1 MEQMLDGAFPGR
13 FRKVAGA
20 DERREGV
27 VKVAGIQ
34 MGFAGDLD
42 ATVARAAA
50 LAEVAADR
58 GARVVAFPE
67 GFAWPWFLREARDPR
82 AALAQTIP
90 GPAVERLQEVAR
102 QRGVAMVV
110 PVFERDHQGSLFNS
124 AAVLDADGTLLGVQ
138 RLVHVPDVRD
148 HLERDYFAPG
158 DRGFA
163 VFKTQAVHLGVLLCW
178 DNFFPEAMRALAL
191 GGAEL
196 VLCPTANTVPASHP
210 KWERAIVGGAVCN
223 GAYAF
228 RVNRAGKEGDLAF
241 YGKSFCVDPNG
252 DPVVEP
258 ADDNESVVIAE
269 VDLERVRWVR
279 RQWPFLRERRPDAY
293 AP

>member
-1 MEQMLDGAFPGR
+1 MDTDVDGAFQER
-13 FRKVAGA
+13 FLRVAGA
-20 DERREGV
+20 ERRGV
-27 VKVAGIQ
+27 AVKVAGVQ
-34 MGFAGDLD
+34 MGYAGDLE

-67 GFAWPWFLREARDPR
+67 GFAWPWFLREARDAR
-82 AALAQTIP
+82 ATLAQTIP

-102 QRGVAMVV
+102 RRGVVV
-110 PVFERDHQGSLFNS
+110 VAPVFERDHQGSLFNS
-124 AAVLDADGTLLGVQ
+124 AAVLDADGALLGTQ

-148 HLERDYFAPG
+148 HMEREYFAPG

-163 VFKTQAVHLGVLLCW
+163 VFKTQVVPVGVLLCW

-223 GAYAF
+223 GYYAF

-258 ADDNESVVIAE
+258 ADETESVVIAE

-279 RQWPFLRERRPDAY
+279 RQWPFLRDRRPDAY

>member
-1 MEQMLDGAFPGR
+1 MEPTADGVFQDR
-13 FRKVAGA
+13 FLQVAGT
-20 DERREGV
+20 ERQAAAL
-27 VKVAGIQ
+27 KVAGIQ
-34 MGFAGDLD
+34 MGFAGDVD

-58 GARVVAFPE
+58 GAAVVAFPE
-67 GFAWPWFLREARDPR
+67 GFAWPWFLREPKDPR
-82 AALAQTIP
+82 AALSQTVP

-102 QRGVAMVV
+102 RRGVVIVA
-110 PVFERDHQGSLFNS
+110 PVFERDHHGTLFNS
-124 AAVLDADGTLLGVQ
+124 AAVLDADGALLGTQ
-138 RLVHVPDVRD
+138 RLVHVPDARD
-148 HLERDYFAPG
+148 HVERDYFAPG
-158 DRGFA
+158 DHGFT
-163 VFKTQAVHLGVLLCW
+163 VFKTRAVQLGILICW
-178 DNFFPEAMRALAL
+178 DNFFPEAMRSLGL

-223 GAYAF
+223 GYYAF
-228 RVNRAGKEGDLAF
+228 RVNRTGQEGDLKF

-252 DPVVEP
+252 DPAVEP
-258 ADDNESVVIAE
+258 ADGAESVVIAE

-279 RQWPFLRERRPDAY
+279 RQWPFLRERRPEAY

>member
-1 MEQMLDGAFPGR
+1 MDGALDGAFEERFLSVAGPGR
-13 FRKVAGA
+13 RN
-20 DERREGV
+20 GV
-27 VKVAGIQ
+27 VKVAGVQ
-34 MGFAGDLD
+34 MGSAGDLD
-42 ATVARAAA
+42 ATLVRAAA

-67 GFAWPWFLREARDPR
+67 GFAWPWFLREPRDPR

-90 GPAVERLQEVAR
+90 GPAVEALREVAR
-102 QRGVAMVV
+102 RRAVVLVV
-110 PVFERDHQGSLFNS
+110 PVFERDHHGSLFNS
-124 AAVLDADGTLLGVQ
+124 AAVLDADGALLGVQ

-148 HLERDYFAPG
+148 HMERDYFAPG
-158 DRGFA
+158 DGGFP
-163 VFKTQAVHLGVLLCW
+163 VFKTQVAHLGVLLCW

-196 VLCPTANTVPASHP
+196 VLCPTANTVPASHT

-223 GAYAF
+223 GYYAF
-228 RVNRAGKEGDLAF
+228 RVNRVGKEGDLGF

-258 ADDNESVVIAE
+258 ADESESVVLAE

-279 RQWPFLRERRPDAY
+279 RQWPFLRDRRPDAY